1 LNNAARLT
9 VASRDS
15 ALPRG
20 AKAAPDGCAI
30 GMGQASNLAI
40 DPALYL
46 VATWHSAWRPPERFD
61 FFHFAVRG

>member
-9 VASRDS
+9 VASRHS
-15 ALPRG
+15 ALPRD

-30 GMGQASNLAI
+30 GMGQASNPATN
-40 DPALYL
+40 PALYL
-46 VATWHSAWRPPERFD
+46 VTAWHSAWRPPERFD